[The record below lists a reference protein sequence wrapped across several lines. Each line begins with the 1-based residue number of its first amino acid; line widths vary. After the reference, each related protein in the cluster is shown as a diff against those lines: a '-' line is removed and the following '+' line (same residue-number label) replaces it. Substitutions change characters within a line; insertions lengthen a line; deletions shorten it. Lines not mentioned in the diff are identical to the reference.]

1 MLTAPPL
8 RTFSITYSEMRKMTE
23 AGFLRIQKPLLTLGV
38 LLSLCGFA
46 LGQDAPGTASA
57 EWSLLAAFA
66 FVVLGGILANV
77 YLVGLF
83 HAPRS
88 ESSGAPPRWAEKW
101 EFSPH
106 SLGGFSW
113 RQLSL
118 WSLLTLFLELLMIRW
133 ISSEIRVFAYFRN
146 FVLIAC
152 SLGFG
157 LGATF
162 LVAG

>member
-1 MLTAPPL
+1 MRRERLPP
-8 RTFSITYSEMRKMTE
+8 I
-23 AGFLRIQKPLLTLGV
+23 GV
-38 LLSLCGFA
+38 CSQRLPSSCW
-46 LGQDAPGTASA
+46 
-57 EWSLLAAFA
+57 E
-66 FVVLGGILANV
+66 ANV

-83 HAPRS
+83 YAPRS
-88 ESSGAPPRWAEKW
+88 ESSEAPTRWAEKW

-106 SLGGFSW
+106 ILGGFSW